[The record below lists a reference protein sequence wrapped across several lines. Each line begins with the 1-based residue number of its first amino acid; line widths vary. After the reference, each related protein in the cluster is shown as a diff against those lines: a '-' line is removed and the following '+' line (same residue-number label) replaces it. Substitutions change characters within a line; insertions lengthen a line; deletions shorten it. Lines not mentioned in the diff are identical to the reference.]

1 MTTRIV
7 HIIPSLDQGGAEK
20 QLVLL
25 ATGLPRD
32 QFDVHVC
39 TLTRGGP
46 RQAALEEAGIPV
58 HAIDKSWKIDPL
70 AFFRLRSLL
79 RQLQPQLVHTWIFAA
94 NSYGRQAA
102 LSAGVPR
109 LVAGERCVDQWKVW
123 HELAIDRHL
132 ARRTDRI
139 VTNSQG
145 VVDFYVGHGISRE
158 KFVVIP
164 NGIESDCP
172 ESKLDR
178 RQMLDMCRLP
188 ADTKVIGAIGR
199 LWPQKRFK
207 DLIWAA
213 ELLKVIRDDVHL
225 LIIGEGPQREILY
238 RWRDHLRIADRVH
251 FLGHRDDVPDLLP
264 HFDFFWMASAYE
276 GQSNAMMEAMRAGVP
291 VIATDIPGNRDLI
304 QDGVTGCL
312 VPLGDRAA
320 FARVT
325 KLLLENP
332 EKRQPLIDTARRRIG
347 SEFTIE
353 QMVERHRR
361 LYQQLLA
368 D

>member
-1 MTTRIV
+1 MTERIV

-46 RQAALEEAGIPV
+46 RQAALDEAGIPV
-58 HAIDKSWKIDPL
+58 HAINKSWKVDPP
-70 AFFRLRSLL
+70 AFLRLRSLL
-79 RQLQPQLVHTWIFAA
+79 RRLQPRLVHTWIFAA
-94 NSYGRQAA
+94 NSYGRKAA
-102 LSAGVPR
+102 LSARVPR
-109 LVAGERCVDQWKVW
+109 LVAGERCVDYWKVW

-132 ARRTDRI
+132 ARHTDRI
-139 VTNSQG
+139 VANSEG
-145 VVDFYVGHGISRE
+145 VVDFYVGHGIPRE
-158 KFVVIP
+158 KFEIIP
-164 NGIESDCP
+164 NGIESACP
-172 ESKLDR
+172 SSKLDR
-178 RQMLDMCRLP
+178 RQMLAACGLP
-188 ADTKVIGAIGR
+188 ANAKIIGAIGR

-213 ELLKVIRDDVHL
+213 ELLKVVRDDTHL
-225 LIIGEGPQREILY
+225 LIIGDGPQRDMLL
-238 RWRDHLRIADRVH
+238 RWRDHLDIADRVH
-251 FLGHRDDVPDLLP
+251 FLGHRDDVADLLP
-264 HFDFFWMASAYE
+264 HFDFFWLASAYE
-276 GQSNAMMEAMRAGVP
+276 GQSNAIMEAMRAGVP

-304 QDGVTGCL
+304 QDGLTGCL

-320 FARVT
+320 FARAT
-325 KLLLENP
+325 KVLLDSP
-332 EKRQPLIDTARRRIG
+332 EKRNPLIDTARHCIC

-353 QMVERHRR
+353 TMVQHHVR
-361 LYQQLLA
+361 LYQQLLS